1 VESALIEHDL
11 ITNTFTLAVD
21 VVIRPARPDDLPK
34 LEWFGKY
41 WRFRNLFRQTYAD
54 QQTGRRLMLVA
65 DAGGFPVGQVFI
77 QFDANE
83 PRYADG
89 RRRAYLYSLRVLEP
103 FQGHGLGT
111 RLIRAA
117 EEVIAARGFDEVTIA
132 VAKDNPNARRLYE
145 RLGYRVFAEDTGC
158 WSFMDPDGQWQRVTE
173 PCYVLE
179 KHLDSAQ
186 RAADAR
192 RGEHVKR

>member
-1 VESALIEHDL
+1 
-11 ITNTFTLAVD
+11 
-21 VVIRPARPDDLPK
+21 
-34 LEWFGKY
+34 
-41 WRFRNLFRQTYAD
+41 
-54 QQTGRRLMLVA
+54 
-65 DAGGFPVGQVFI
+65 
-77 QFDANE
+77 
-83 PRYADG
+83 
-89 RRRAYLYSLRVLEP
+89 
-103 FQGHGLGT
+103 
-111 RLIRAA
+111 
-117 EEVIAARGFDEVTIA
+117 VTIA

-145 RLGYRVFAEDTGC
+145 RLGYRVFAEDAGC